1 MSPWIETPLIS
12 DQSSGEQLLGFR
24 DSHWSLDSAEWSSDS
39 VVELKMRKYPGNHV
53 PAQLDLKID
62 CCARRAEVNGQ
73 QIDSLAQVEECLDK
87 ALVWR

>member
-1 MSPWIETPLIS
+1 MRDSTSPTGRYLITLSAWEARMSLWIETPLLS

-62 CCARRAEVNGQ
+62 CGARR
-73 QIDSLAQVEECLDK
+73 
-87 ALVWR
+87 R